1 MWEGPQILEI
11 ILILMTLGVEGAR
24 AKVWSVWRG
33 QTGNIVHINF
43 RHINALIISISISMY
58 WYDQKP
64 VCQSMSGGEVP
75 FLYHDIMIVF
85 KTKKHDYDACV

>member
-11 ILILMTLGVEGAR
+11 IYTLVTLGVEGAR
-24 AKVWSVWRG
+24 AEVWSVWRG

-43 RHINALIISISISMY
+43 RHINALIISISMY

-85 KTKKHDYDACV
+85 KTKKA